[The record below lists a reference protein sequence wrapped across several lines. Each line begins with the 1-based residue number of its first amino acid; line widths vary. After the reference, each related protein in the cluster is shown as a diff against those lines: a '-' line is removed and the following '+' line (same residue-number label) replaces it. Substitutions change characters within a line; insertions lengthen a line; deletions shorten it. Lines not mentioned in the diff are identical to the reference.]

1 MDIPRREAS
10 RDLSSAIYLA
20 LWTNPEGDNCF
31 SIYQISWRKIK
42 KEIFVKKDVTLL
54 QFVFFSIDSVSGIIF
69 YDFVANWQQAKFCHF
84 LGICWRSCFIY
95 RYNFI
100 FRNCRETRSYFESC
114 PKTVN
119 IQGYSELREPIR
131 TRENFFP
138 LPDLVKTKL
147 SISLIKFSFLK
158 YISWF
163 HKGSSHV
170 SKLELD
176 FAQKFWFSFRNW
188 TCFFMSQKGFAFLTE
203 ISGLSNKVFLLI
215 S

>member
-1 MDIPRREAS
+1 MWIVYNYLPKGRGRVYKYPPKGRWIVVKDIPRREAS

-31 SIYQISWRKIK
+31 SIYQISCRKIK
-42 KEIFVKKDVTLL
+42 KELFVKKDVTLL
-54 QFVFFSIDSVSGIIF
+54 QFVFVSIDSVSGITF

-119 IQGYSELREPIR
+119 IQGYSELRKPIR
-131 TRENFFP
+131 TRENFYP
-138 LPDLVKTKL
+138 LSFFKTGVGLRTKIL
-147 SISLIKFSFLK
+147 IFIS
-158 YISWF
+158 
-163 HKGSSHV
+163 
-170 SKLELD
+170 
-176 FAQKFWFSFRNW
+176 
-188 TCFFMSQKGFAFLTE
+188 
-203 ISGLSNKVFLLI
+203 
-215 S
+215 

>member
-1 MDIPRREAS
+1 MWIVYNYLPKGRGRVYNYPPKGRWIVVTDIPRREAS

-42 KEIFVKKDVTLL
+42 KELFVKKDVTLL
-54 QFVFFSIDSVSGIIF
+54 QFVFVSIDSVSGIIF

-131 TRENFFP
+131 TRENCYP
-138 LPDLVKTKL
+138 L
-147 SISLIKFSFLK
+147 IWWILIHSNSGYCLC
-158 YISWF
+158 
-163 HKGSSHV
+163 SHV
-170 SKLELD
+170 
-176 FAQKFWFSFRNW
+176 R
-188 TCFFMSQKGFAFLTE
+188 TCLCNGAKMRGANLKSVSSRIG
-203 ISGLSNKVFLLI
+203 
-215 S
+215 